1 MPPRWPRQPTRQD
14 PEFRKLD
21 DRYTYAAH
29 IAIYLTA
36 ASGLTFLNMLYRANW
51 FWLLPLLGCWGLGL
65 GLHSLWIFFV
75 ATYPQATEEPE
86 P

>member
-1 MPPRWPRQPTRQD
+1 MPPRWPRQPSRQD

-36 ASGLTFLNMLYRANW
+36 ASGLTFFNMFYQASW
-51 FWLLPLLGCWGLGL
+51 PWLLPVLGCWGLGL
-65 GLHSLWIFFV
+65 GLHTLWIFFCGLLPSV
-75 ATYPQATEEPE
+75 PSP
-86 P
+86 